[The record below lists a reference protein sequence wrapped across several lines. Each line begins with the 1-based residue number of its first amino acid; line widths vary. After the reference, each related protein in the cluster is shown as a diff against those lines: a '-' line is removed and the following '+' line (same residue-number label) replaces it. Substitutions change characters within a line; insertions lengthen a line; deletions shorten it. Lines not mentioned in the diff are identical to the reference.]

1 MKYVWLLFIS
11 FMGIPASAH
20 EMTPTYFELKPAVI
34 ADGVLFTTIKL
45 FNRREDVRYYE
56 IEVYDSEFK
65 HIPFAATSRVVKIDY
80 LARKS
85 VDVYIRKIDK
95 DKVSYICTLS
105 KLEKESIT
113 SGAISSRI
121 CSKLKEE

>member
-1 MKYVWLLFIS
+1 
-11 FMGIPASAH
+11 
-20 EMTPTYFELKPAVI
+20 MTPTYFELKPTVI
-34 ADGVLFTTIKL
+34 ADEVLFTTIKL
-45 FNRREDVRYYE
+45 FNRRKDVRYYE

-65 HIPFAATSRVVKIDY
+65 HIPFASTSKIIKIDY
-80 LARKS
+80 LSRKP
-85 VDVYIRKIDK
+85 VDVFIRKIDK
-95 DKVSYICTLS
+95 DRVLYICTLS